1 MKWITYKLMK
11 YQLNIVKKRQ
21 AKYDCGIVKM
31 AYDDCIKS
39 YKSAILFLS

>member
-11 YQLNIVKKRQ
+11 YQLNIAKKRQ
-21 AKYDCGIVKM
+21 AESDNSIVKM

-39 YKSAILFLS
+39 YKSAILFLI

>member
-11 YQLNIVKKRQ
+11 YQLKLAKKRQ
-21 AKYDCGIVKM
+21 DKSDNDIVKR
-31 AYDDCIKS
+31 AYEDCIKS